1 MAKKKAIA
9 PDTEVVSGANVE
21 NLSPIGEDSTLTKG
35 KVSGKFTI
43 VDDSDAID
51 SIEKQ
56 SKNEVFAAVTDYF
69 CPIKFDDTL
78 LRQSL
83 LPLVEAGVMTEDVFQ
98 FTLQKAKK
106 EFLDSHSDEIAKGEN
121 LTFVEVVN
129 KLKENDTL
137 YQRVLQAC
145 NITEL
150 IESRYIQDSKV
161 NIYRA
166 AQSIDRDGKDKYF
179 DVTLSMSE
187 NGHTFTSG
195 LFVERRD
202 VTTSNIIL
210 AIRYYSSKDDAE
222 RKLLR
227 QIQDYRKILI
237 FVGDTAK
244 KAFSNGFS
252 LESVLAK
259 VEDSFHAFQLEQNI

>member
-1 MAKKKAIA
+1 MATKAKTVA
-9 PDTEVVSGANVE
+9 PEKIQGANVE
-21 NLSPIGEDSTLTKG
+21 NIPPIGGDSTQTKG
-35 KVSGKFTI
+35 KVSSKFTI
-43 VDDSDAID
+43 VDDSDVID

-83 LPLVEAGVMTEDVFQ
+83 LPLVESGVMSEDVFQ
-98 FTLQKAKK
+98 STLQKAKK
-106 EFLDSHSDEIAKGEN
+106 EFLDSHSDEIAKGEK

-145 NITEL
+145 NVTEL
-150 IESRYIQDSKV
+150 IESRYINDNKV

-166 AQSIDRDGKDKYF
+166 AQSTDRDGKDKYF
-179 DVTLSMSE
+179 DVTLSMTE

-222 RKLLR
+222 RKLWR
-227 QIQDYRKILI
+227 MIQDYRKILT
-237 FVGDTAK
+237 FVGESAK
-244 KAFSNGFS
+244 KAFANGFS